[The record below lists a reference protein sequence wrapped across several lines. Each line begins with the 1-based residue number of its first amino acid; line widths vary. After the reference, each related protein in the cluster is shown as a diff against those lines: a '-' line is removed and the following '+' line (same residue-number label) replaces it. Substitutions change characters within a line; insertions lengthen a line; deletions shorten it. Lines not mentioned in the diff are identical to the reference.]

1 MKPALAFIFL
11 LGFIS
16 VLVFISWLIATRRS
30 RRHAELA
37 RLKAEVL
44 DYERLLFDIR
54 VICNNSRD
62 IDPSA
67 ELILM
72 TIRDYNKD
80 NTKEIK

>member
-1 MKPALAFIFL
+1 MNPRLALVL
-11 LGFIS
+11 LVGFIA
-16 VLVFISWLIATRRS
+16 VLVFIGWLIATQRS

-37 RLKAEVL
+37 RLRAELL

-62 IDPSA
+62 VDPSA

-72 TIRDYNKD
+72 TIRDYNND
-80 NTKEIK
+80 NSKEIR